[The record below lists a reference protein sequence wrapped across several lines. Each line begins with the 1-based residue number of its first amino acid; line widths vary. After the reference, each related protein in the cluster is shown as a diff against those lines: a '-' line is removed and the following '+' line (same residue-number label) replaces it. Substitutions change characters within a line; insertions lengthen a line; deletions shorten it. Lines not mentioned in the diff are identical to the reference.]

1 MTSDSQPHQ
10 DPHVDEI
17 VQQWDR
23 LLAEGQFVPA
33 EELCGDCPEL
43 IPEVERRIGQLVEM
57 REKQRSSA
65 VVGPSGQSGVSEAG
79 DASQVS
85 SESEAAAQDTGHD
98 RSDTGHDKSG
108 MNSLSTVGGAAPEDG
123 FLQRAVGDAPTSDEV
138 IFSVSQYDYFRFH
151 AKGGLGEVYLAGDKD
166 LHRQVALKFMQKR
179 IEGSAESQN
188 QFSVEGEVAAQ
199 LEHPGVVPVYGMGH
213 TSDGRPFHVM
223 RFIQGDTL
231 GDVIDR
237 FHQEHDGES
246 NPGQRSVEFENLVS
260 RFISVCN
267 TIAYAHN
274 RGILHRDIKPD
285 NIMLGKYGETL
296 VVDWGL
302 ALPVDRDE
310 VARASGEQ
318 TLMPGSGGSSSDFSS
333 RGGVVGTPSYMSPE
347 QATDGAKLTP
357 ASDIYSLGALLYKLI
372 TGHTP
377 VEGSHLRE
385 IIKKV
390 RKGDFPPPRE
400 VNHNVPRDL
409 EAVCLKAMANNPKD
423 RYVTALELKADLE
436 RWRADEL
443 VSAYQESAVER
454 VFRWTRNN
462 RKWTQAAAATL
473 LAVLVASTAWLTS
486 TWNHH
491 RDLINQQL
499 DSLKTKADVEQ
510 AMLLRDFQML
520 QQDAQFLATRPSLRA
535 IKSNQKIEQATKE
548 NLAVS
553 FQDYL
558 AVNPSYMQARFLDK
572 TGMEIVRVDRK
583 QPGAEVT
590 VKASEE
596 LQNKGDR
603 KYFLETI
610 QLAKGEV
617 YLSKLELNQEH
628 GKKQWDFPVI
638 RAAVPVWSDETPIG
652 IVIINMHFSRL
663 TDFVKESASEGLLVH
678 LTNDQ
683 GQFLLHPVSD
693 IDFCFER
700 DLDFPIEDTYPRL
713 ATFRLDNDSEQTDI
727 KLTEVTPLISLLV
740 HQTDGASDALTAA
753 VSSLYT
759 KYPRMRPRFS
769 KEKDRA
775 ILTGLDQSQLD
786 GILSHIK
793 SGYSEKLETHA
804 LPSNYQNTSQAVY
817 CRKIFFDKRQP
828 ERFLGLVLVLQR

>member
-1 MTSDSQPHQ
+1 MNSDSQPRH
-10 DPHVDEI
+10 DSRVDEI
-17 VQQWDR
+17 VQQWER
-23 LLAEGQFVPA
+23 LLVDGQFIPA
-33 EELCGDCPEL
+33 EELCADCPEL
-43 IPEVERRIGQLVEM
+43 VSEVERHIGQLVEL
-57 REKQRSSA
+57 REKQRMSS
-65 VVGPSGQSGVSEAG
+65 VVSQSGVAPG
-79 DASQVS
+79 
-85 SESEAAAQDTGHD
+85 DTGSD
-98 RSDTGHDKSG
+98 GSDTGQDKSG
-108 MNSLSTVGGAAPEDG
+108 MNSLSTVGSAVPEDG
-123 FLQRAVGDAPTSDEV
+123 FLQHAVGDAPTTDEV

-179 IEGSAESQN
+179 VEANPDSQG
-188 QFSVEGEVAAQ
+188 QFNVEGEVAAQ

-223 RFIQGDTL
+223 RYIQGETL

-237 FHQEHDGES
+237 FHSKDGDEIS
-246 NPGQRSVEFENLVS
+246 PAQRSVEYENLVS

-333 RGGVVGTPSYMSPE
+333 QRGVVGTPSYMSPE
-347 QATDGAKLTP
+347 QATDGARMTP

-372 TGHTP
+372 TGNTP
-377 VEGSHLRE
+377 VEGSHIRE
-385 IIKKV
+385 IIRKV

-400 VNHNVPRDL
+400 ANRNVPRAL
-409 EAVCLKAMANNPKD
+409 EAVCLKAMATDPKD
-423 RYVTALELKADLE
+423 RYETALELKADLE
-436 RWRADEL
+436 RWRADGL
-443 VSAYQESAVER
+443 VTAYQESPIER
-454 VFRWTRNN
+454 VSRWARYN
-462 RKWTQAAAATL
+462 RKWTHTAAATL
-473 LAVLVASTAWLTS
+473 LAILVATTSWLTS

-491 RDLINQQL
+491 RDLIDQQL
-499 DSLKTKADVEQ
+499 ENLEAKADVEK
-510 AMLLRDFQML
+510 AMLLRDFRTL
-520 QQDAQFLATRPSLRA
+520 QQDAQFLSSRPPLRE
-535 IKSNQKIEQATKE
+535 IESEQEITQQTKE
-548 NLAVS
+548 DLALS
-553 FQDYL
+553 FQDFL
-558 AVNPSYMQARFLDK
+558 AVNPSYMQARFLDQ
-572 TGMEIVRVDRK
+572 TGMEIVRVDRT
-583 QPGAEVT
+583 QPGSEVT
-590 VKASEE
+590 IKESAE

-610 QLAKGEV
+610 QLERGEV

-628 GKKQWDFPVI
+628 GKKQWGFPVI
-638 RAAVPVWSDETPIG
+638 RAAVPVWSGENPIG

-663 TDFVKESASEGLLVH
+663 TDFVKQSATAGLLVH

-683 GQFLLHPVSD
+683 GQFLLHPVAD

-713 ATFRLDNDSEQTDI
+713 ATFRLVNNKSKKDI
-727 KLTEVTPLISLLV
+727 KLTDVKPLISLLI
-740 HQTDGASDALTAA
+740 HQTDGKSDALTAA
-753 VSSLYT
+753 VSSLADA
-759 KYPRMRPRFS
+759 YPKMRPKFS
-769 KEKDRA
+769 EDHDRA
-775 ILTGLDQSQLD
+775 ILTGIDYSQLD
-786 GILSHIK
+786 GIVGRIK
-793 SGYSEKLETHA
+793 SEYSKKLETHP
-804 LPSNYQNTSQAVY
+804 LPPKYQNTSQAVY

-828 ERFLGLVLVLQR
+828 ERFLGLVLVLPY